1 MRPDA
6 EVRAALDLAAG
17 GRTSTEISTRLG
29 IPRSTVRYWLADSR
43 FLGDTNRCHRCRGVH
58 EFAALGPEYVYLL
71 GLYLGDGHISEPQRE
86 VYKLRLFLDAAYPEI
101 LREASQAIGTTR
113 GRAPG
118 SLKKGPHCVEVYS
131 FWRQWPCF
139 FPQHGSGL
147 KHERPIELS
156 RWQRELAQQRPD
168 RLLRGLIHSDGCR
181 SQNTGRSGSSHPR
194 YSFKNRSN
202 DIHTTFRF
210 ACEQLGLRW
219 TAAPE
224 TTYISRKAD
233 VAELDRFIGPKR

>member
-1 MRPDA
+1 
-6 EVRAALDLAAG
+6 
-17 GRTSTEISTRLG
+17 
-29 IPRSTVRYWLADSR
+29 LADSR

-71 GLYLGDGHISEPQRE
+71 GLYLGDGHISEHPRE

-156 RWQRELAQQRPD
+156 RWQRARP
-168 RLLRGLIHSDGCR
+168 
-181 SQNTGRSGSSHPR
+181 
-194 YSFKNRSN
+194 
-202 DIHTTFRF
+202 
-210 ACEQLGLRW
+210 
-219 TAAPE
+219 TAAGP
-224 TTYISRKAD
+224 SSPWPHPFGWLSLPKHRPLRV
-233 VAELDRFIGPKR
+233 VAPAVFVQEPLE